1 MFEHECSI
9 LHLVKEVKKRSNHRQ
24 QGHYAWSCCA
34 LPSAPTNKSLLLKSA
49 KPTCKI
55 LSCLGLSPLPQ
66 TNRSIQIR
74 KTYSQNLSWLGQ
86 SNIEH
91 RQIWYKC
98 TWFKDSFYL
107 ACLFDIFSWCM
118 RCSLRGIVKQ
128 QRIGCFLFS
137 FKHLKSLPRF
147 WLCRCLLI
155 TRQQRSGR
163 SFDKKY
169 KVWPLAAT
177 HLSE

>member
-1 MFEHECSI
+1 MQHLASCQSGEKAKQSQAAGTLCMVLLCSALRSDKQI
-9 LHLVKEVKKRSNHRQ
+9 ALAQISKTYLQNLVLSWPV
-24 QGHYAWSCCA
+24 
-34 LPSAPTNKSLLLKSA
+34 SAPSK
-49 KPTCKI
+49 
-55 LSCLGLSPLPQ
+55 
-66 TNRSIQIR
+66 NRSIQIR